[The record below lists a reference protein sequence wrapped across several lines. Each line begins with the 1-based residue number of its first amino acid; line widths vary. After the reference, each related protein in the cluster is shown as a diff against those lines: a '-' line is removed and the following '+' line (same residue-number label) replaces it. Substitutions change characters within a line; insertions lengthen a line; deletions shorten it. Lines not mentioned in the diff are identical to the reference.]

1 MKKFYVCFPFFFF
14 FLLAS
19 GQSEFEI
26 ELQQRFWK
34 SSNEKQ
40 NITAVPEKWKGE
52 SAVILYLEQNYK
64 YSNTGKKMFYP
75 SFYHERIAL
84 LDKAAV
90 EEYSE
95 FSYDK
100 SESYGGLFIPG
111 YQYKTILGIKIVK
124 PNGTERILNIDQEKV
139 VQDDQ
144 VKVAV
149 PGLEIGDILDI
160 FMYRDDFSKT
170 ADGSNAFEPVET
182 VMSTSYPVL
191 YRKLSINIEKNFFL
205 NMQTYNG
212 APEVK
217 EVSTE
222 KNRTRKY
229 VLEAT
234 NIEKNDFPRWFYPL
248 VELAAIKFQVVFA
261 QDNHSSEA
269 FLAENDALRKTG
281 VNEEEIFDYY
291 SNNSTPFLKPY
302 LKDVLK
308 HLKDKEGLSK
318 REQMLAAFYYARHK
332 NFNKFIEIYLSN
344 QNGILGYDR
353 PCEGYTLLG
362 GENFVRF
369 MAGIAIHKE
378 VDYDIILATKDYNG
392 SIDSLLLQNN
402 LMLGMRMNFP
412 EPLYFFKLSPNA
424 QAHNF
429 PAHLEGTK
437 AYVFEVERDG
447 WQLDE
452 ERKDQLLP
460 ISLAVDNKLE
470 ERVTVNFEQGFD
482 LLKVDRKME
491 FSGHFKPEAM
501 ENWLFLGD
509 FLEEEF
515 TKYGTQHFYHCSRR
529 LDNDDERVMKKMK
542 ALMLSLEE
550 KHEKGLKESIDENY
564 DLKVENYSHSVV
576 NAARYSRENFAIA
589 DSFTIKNQFIQK
601 AGPNYLFEA
610 GKFIGGQVQIE
621 KEEMERNVDVDIDF
635 AKTYVY
641 QVEIKIPEG
650 FQVVGLDNLQ
660 VNVANDTGSFVA
672 TASVENGVLKYNTVK
687 TYAKSHYEEE
697 EWEQMLP
704 WLKAAYDFS
713 QEKVMFKKI

>member
-1 MKKFYVCFPFFFF
+1 MKNFYACLPFFFF
-14 FLLAS
+14 ALLAS
-19 GQSEFEI
+19 GQSEFEL
-26 ELQQRFWK
+26 ELQQRFWQ

-40 NITAVPEKWKGE
+40 NATAVPEKWKGE

-75 SFYHERIAL
+75 SFYQERVAL

-95 FSYDK
+95 FTYDK
-100 SESYGGLFIPG
+100 TESYGGLFIPG

-124 PNGTERILNIDQEKV
+124 PDGTERILNIDQEKV

-144 VKVAV
+144 VRVAV

-170 ADGSNAFEPVET
+170 DDGTNAFEPVET

-229 VLEAT
+229 VWEAT
-234 NIEKNDFPRWFYPL
+234 DIEKIDFPSWFYPL
-248 VELAAIKFQVVFA
+248 VELPAIKFQVVFA
-261 QDNHSSEA
+261 QDNYSSEA
-269 FLAENDALRKTG
+269 FLAENDALRKTS
-281 VNEEEIFDYY
+281 VSEEEIFDYY
-291 SNNSTPFLKPY
+291 SDNSTPFLKPY

-308 HLKDKEGLSK
+308 YLKDKEGLSK
-318 REQMLAAFYYARHK
+318 REQMLAAFYYARHN

-353 PCEGYTLLG
+353 PCESSTLLG

-369 MAGIAIHKE
+369 MAGVAIQKE

-412 EPLYFFKLSPNA
+412 EPLYFFELSPNL
-424 QAHNF
+424 QANNL
-429 PAHLEGTK
+429 PPHLEGTK

-447 WQLDE
+447 WQLTE
-452 ERKDQLLP
+452 ERKDEILP
-460 ISLAVDNKLE
+460 ISLASENKLKE
-470 ERVTVNFEQGFD
+470 IVTVNFEQGFD
-482 LLKVDRKME
+482 VLKIDRKKE

-501 ENWLFLGD
+501 ERRLFLGD
-509 FLEEEF
+509 FLEKEF

-550 KHEKGLKESIDENY
+550 KHEDGLKERVEGNY
-564 DLKVENYSHSVV
+564 ELDVENYSHSVV
-576 NAARYSRENFAIA
+576 NAARYSNENFAIA

-601 AGPNYLFEA
+601 AGPNYLFEV

-621 KEEMERNVDVDIDF
+621 KEEIKRKMDVDIDF

-650 FQVVGLDNLQ
+650 YQVVGLENLQ
-660 VNVANDTGSFVA
+660 KNVSNETGSFIVE
-672 TASVENGVLKYNTVK
+672 TKVENGFLSYTSKK
-687 TYAKSHYEEE
+687 TYAKSHYSAA
-697 EWEQMLP
+697 EWQKMLP